1 MIHRS
6 ILALRFGC
14 RTLSDPSGRKKTGIQ
29 FMESLLRRHHV
40 ASRKL
45 VTDQVSDARWSLNLD
60 DEIWCNPWKKQMAST
75 QSFPELF
82 YQCLVKCR
90 TVYYLLNQLIT
101 SSASP
106 EDLDLTPLLDEL
118 GSYSFHSGLPVD

>member
-1 MIHRS
+1 
-6 ILALRFGC
+6 
-14 RTLSDPSGRKKTGIQ
+14 
-29 FMESLLRRHHV
+29 
-40 ASRKL
+40 
-45 VTDQVSDARWSLNLD
+45 
-60 DEIWCNPWKKQMAST
+60 MAST

-101 SSASP
+101 SGASP